1 MKTYVARDFASY
13 ENRVYLAGACN
24 TGKSSLAS
32 ILIGE
37 EVPEKWHST
46 DGLVIHYGRNGIRL
60 EDKKMIPLREC
71 NPNFE
76 ATTTDNSDLNIP
88 TNIQNLVQEDS
99 QLEIASNL
107 PSERTEHAEKAIPKI
122 STNQT
127 AAELTTFTENP
138 KKQQDMH
145 AVEFKV
151 EEKSNIPLPHVT
163 KQTHKSIKSDVLQ
176 EIRDGR
182 FKTRVA
188 PSDLVDFGGQRSFDM
203 THQLFIQ
210 HKEPLS

>member
-1 MKTYVARDFASY
+1 
-13 ENRVYLAGACN
+13 
-24 TGKSSLAS
+24 
-32 ILIGE
+32 
-37 EVPEKWHST
+37 
-46 DGLVIHYGRNGIRL
+46 
-60 EDKKMIPLREC
+60 
-71 NPNFE
+71 
-76 ATTTDNSDLNIP
+76 
-88 TNIQNLVQEDS
+88 
-99 QLEIASNL
+99 
-107 PSERTEHAEKAIPKI
+107 
-122 STNQT
+122 
-127 AAELTTFTENP
+127 
-138 KKQQDMH
+138 MH

-210 HKEPLS
+210 HKGTFILMFDGRYGLHSPLKEYPQGDITAKSKCYKY